1 MAIHEFEIM
10 RLRETFPSHFL
21 QTYFPIITEKIE
33 RHFVKDVEKELI
45 DEIWLEYEGQPL
57 KWHYP
62 VGLLYDL
69 YAQDSQLPWNITVH
83 FQVNERFTVLITA
96 VCK

>member
-1 MAIHEFEIM
+1 MNNV
-10 RLRETFPSHFL
+10 LSPSNSFL
-21 QTYFPIITEKIE
+21 FLPLTHSFFSPQLPQTYFPIITEKIE

-83 FQVNERFTVLITA
+83 FQVEEGF
-96 VCK
+96 